1 MRKTKKISRC
11 YCCCWRWSDA
21 QLPFSLFLH
30 LKKNICE
37 KSICTLLMRNLCLYL
52 YRSRK
57 RRTSYTQDERE
68 YLLDGDDMD
77 ECNAALVLM
86 SLSCSPN
93 SPRQGKWFKIVNQKK
108 MFVVQFFVMFIL
120 SDTDIQSERK
130 KNFWITEIECQYCC
144 RLTTKKK
151 PWTLTMTVKWHLLTQ
166 ARVIS
171 IFIYFSSIYS
181 LGKCYFRW

>member
-1 MRKTKKISRC
+1 MRKTKKK
-11 YCCCWRWSDA
+11 
-21 QLPFSLFLH
+21 FLVAIAVADDDQMLNCLSVYFCI

-93 SPRQGKWFKIVNQKK
+93 SPRQGK
-108 MFVVQFFVMFIL
+108 
-120 SDTDIQSERK
+120 
-130 KNFWITEIECQYCC
+130 
-144 RLTTKKK
+144 
-151 PWTLTMTVKWHLLTQ
+151 
-166 ARVIS
+166 
-171 IFIYFSSIYS
+171 
-181 LGKCYFRW
+181 